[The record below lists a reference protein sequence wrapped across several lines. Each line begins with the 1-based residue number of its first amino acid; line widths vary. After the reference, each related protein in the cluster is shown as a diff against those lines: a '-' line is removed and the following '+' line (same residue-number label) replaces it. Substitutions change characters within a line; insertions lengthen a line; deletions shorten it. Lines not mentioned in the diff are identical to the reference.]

1 MKPMT
6 NVDVY
11 TISQELNKLL
21 TGTRVDK
28 SYQPTKD
35 TVVMKFHKP
44 GTGRIDL
51 VMQAGIRTHTT
62 QYLIENPLQP
72 PAFPMLLR
80 KRLRGANVISI
91 KQHNFDRVI
100 IITLKKEQE
109 YKLIIELFDKGNII
123 LLDNEDNIILPL
135 KRKRTNDRDI
145 SSKKTYEFP
154 PENGINPIEINLLEF
169 NDLIRYSTNDLV
181 RTLAS
186 NGLGGLYA
194 EEIIPENIDKNTPCQ
209 DLNNDDVEKIYNK
222 LEETFKPLKEDKF
235 KPQISKNTETQ
246 NKYLTP
252 INLKKYEQYEKTY
265 YETFNQA
272 ADEYYSKDLN
282 QQITNQKEKVWNK
295 KVGKYEKRLQMQEE
309 TLQGFKETIESCQ
322 HKGELIY
329 TYYNQIEKII
339 QTIHNGREK
348 DYSYKDINK
357 TLKKAKK
364 EGLKDLEIFEALNN
378 LGHLTININETRINL
393 DNQISINENAE
404 IYYEKSKKAKRKIKG
419 AQIAIENTKKQLK
432 EMEEKKSIEME
443 KITTPQKRVKK
454 ELKWYEKLRWFL
466 TSDNTLVIGGRDANS
481 NEMVVK
487 KYLDNND
494 IYFHSD
500 IHGASSISV
509 KLQGKEIN
517 DQILKETGIFAASY
531 SSAWQMGY
539 STQDVYYVKPD
550 QVSKTPQ
557 SGEFLSKGSF
567 VIRGHKNYIRNA
579 KLELAV
585 GIVDYEGKRIMAGP
599 IESLA
604 AHTDN
609 FVAVKPGHIKKEALA
624 KKIKHT
630 LNTEEI
636 DIDDIVRVLPSGKCD
651 IIDPNEIKFRLNKI
665 KK

>member
-62 QYLIENPLQP
+62 QYPIENPLQP

-194 EEIIPENIDKNTPCQ
+194 EEIIPEDIDKNTPCQ

-378 LGHLTININETRINL
+378 LGHLTINIDETRINL

-443 KITTPQKRVKK
+443 KISTPQKRVKK

-539 STQDVYYVKPD
+539 STQDVYYVNPD

>member
-11 TISQELNKLL
+11 TISHELNDLL

-62 QYLIENPLQP
+62 QYPIENPIQP

-80 KRLRGANVISI
+80 KRLKGANIVSI

-123 LLDNEDNIILPL
+123 LLDEENNIIAPL
-135 KRKRTNDRDI
+135 KRKRTNERDI
-145 SSKKTYEFP
+145 SSKKEYEFP
-154 PENGINPIEINLLEF
+154 PENGINPMEINLLEF
-169 NDLIRYSTNDLV
+169 NDLIRYSTTDIV

-194 EEIIPENIDKNTPCQ
+194 EEIIPKNIDKNTPCAEL
-209 DLNNDDVEKIYNK
+209 DNDDVEKIYKN
-222 LEETFKPLKEDKF
+222 LEKTFKPLKENNF
-235 KPQISKNTETQ
+235 KPQISKEKDTEK
-246 NKYLTP
+246 KYLTP
-252 INLKKYEQYEKTY
+252 ISLKKYEQYEKTY

-272 ADEYYSKDLN
+272 ADEYYSKDIN
-282 QQITNQKEKVWNK
+282 QQITNQKEKIWNK
-295 KVGKYEKRLQMQEE
+295 KVGKYEKRLKLQEE
-309 TLQGFKETIESCQ
+309 TLQEFHETIKSCQ

-339 QTIHNGREK
+339 QTIHNAREK
-348 DYSYKDINK
+348 DYSYKEINK

-364 EGLKDLEIFEALNN
+364 EGIKDLEIFEALNN
-378 LGHLTININETRINL
+378 MGHLTININDTRINL
-393 DNQISINENAE
+393 DNQLSINENAE
-404 IYYEKSKKAKRKIKG
+404 IYYEKSKKSKRKIKG

-443 KITTPQKRVKK
+443 KITTPQKRIKK

-481 NEMVVK
+481 NETVVK
-487 KYLDNND
+487 KYLNNND
-494 IYFHSD
+494 MYFHSD
-500 IHGASSISV
+500 IHGASSIAV
-509 KLQGKEIN
+509 KLEGKELTEQTI
-517 DQILKETGIFAASY
+517 KETGEFTASY

-557 SGEFLSKGSF
+557 SGEFLTKGSF

-604 AHTDN
+604 AHTDK
-609 FVAVKPGHIKKEALA
+609 FVAVKPGHIKKEAIA

-630 LNTEEI
+630 LNSEEI

-651 IIDPNEIKFRLNKI
+651 IINENEIKYRLQRK
-665 KK
+665 